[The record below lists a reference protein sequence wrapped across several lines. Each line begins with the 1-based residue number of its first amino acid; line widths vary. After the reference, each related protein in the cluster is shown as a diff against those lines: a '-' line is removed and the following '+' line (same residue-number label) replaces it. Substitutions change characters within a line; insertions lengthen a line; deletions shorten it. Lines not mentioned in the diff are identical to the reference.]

1 MTLLKLI
8 IQYLTNRKFRNYIDG
23 IMALANNQNGIADE
37 VDRQIEEFKD
47 KTYKRLNN
55 RVNELTD
62 VISLVRPLPGS
73 SIIVSKLNYLL
84 NELKDDLKSLD

>member
-8 IQYLTNRKFRNYIDG
+8 IQYLTNNKFRNYIDG

>member
-1 MTLLKLI
+1 MVLLKLI
-8 IQYLTNRKFRNYIDG
+8 LQYLTNKNFRKYIDG

-47 KTYKRLNN
+47 KTYKRLND
-55 RVNELTD
+55 RVKELTD
-62 VISLVRPLPGS
+62 AISLVRMMPGS
-73 SIIVSKLNYLL
+73 GIVVSKLNYLL